1 MSSHPVNPAR
11 TTRLCASAVAAGL
24 LLASCGGGDPYA
36 GLWLGT
42 VSGNR
47 NATAVVLD
55 DGTYYM
61 LYSVP
66 GAPNAI
72 AGLIQGTG
80 DFRGAQFTSADA
92 RDFSWDGRGTQAAT
106 VSAKISP
113 KMAVSGTVNER
124 PAAQNFTVSY
134 QREFD
139 DIARLP
145 ILVGSYAGTVTFI
158 LGTRPAVFNV
168 TAAGDVSTSING
180 CPITGRVVPRN
191 DANAYDL
198 TIVFGGAP
206 CVFPFAQFSG
216 VAVYRPDQRRLD
228 AAVVHASRTQAIA
241 FAGLKN

>member
-1 MSSHPVNPAR
+1 
-11 TTRLCASAVAAGL
+11 
-24 LLASCGGGDPYA
+24 
-36 GLWLGT
+36 
-42 VSGNR
+42 
-47 NATAVVLD
+47 
-55 DGTYYM
+55 
-61 LYSVP
+61 
-66 GAPNAI
+66 
-72 AGLIQGTG
+72 
-80 DFRGAQFTSADA
+80 
-92 RDFSWDGRGTQAAT
+92 
-106 VSAKISP
+106 
-113 KMAVSGTVNER
+113 
-124 PAAQNFTVSY
+124 VSY

-158 LGTRPAVFNV
+158 LGTRPAVFSV
-168 TAAGDVSTSING
+168 RPPATSAPASTAARS
-180 CPITGRVVPRN
+180 PGRVVPRN

>member
-1 MSSHPVNPAR
+1 MRSTPFISAR
-11 TTRLCASAVAAGL
+11 TPRLLATALAAGL

-42 VSGNR
+42 VGGNR

-66 GAPNAI
+66 GAPTAI

-80 DFRGAQFTSADA
+80 DFHGTQFTSTDA

-106 VSAKISP
+106 LSAKISP

-124 PAAQNFTVSY
+124 PAAQSFTVSY

-145 ILVGSYAGTVTFI
+145 ILVGSYTGTVTFI

-198 TIVFGGAP
+198 TINFGGAP
-206 CVFPFAQFSG
+206 CVFPFAQFAG
-216 VAVYRPDQRRLD
+216 VAVYRPELRRLD

-241 FAGLKN
+241 FAGIKN